1 MLTKTI
7 NPENDVKKINGNFS
21 NLLNELFNHRHVKEN
36 IMCENVW
43 APRVNVVEDKNEF
56 LLEIDLPGVSEKDVK
71 ITAHNEKLDIEGE
84 RKACSEKIYIREE
97 ISKGKF
103 CRSFKLPDNVESNK
117 IEAAFKNGILSIK
130 LTKKEES
137 KPKEVSI
144 KIN

>member
-21 NLLNELFNHRHVKEN
+21 NLLNELFHHNHAEEN
-36 IMCENVW
+36 CICENVW
-43 APRVNVVEDKNEF
+43 APRVNIVEDKNEF

-71 ITAHNEKLDIEGE
+71 ITAHNDKLHIEGE
-84 RKACSEKIYIREE
+84 RKAGSEKNYVREE